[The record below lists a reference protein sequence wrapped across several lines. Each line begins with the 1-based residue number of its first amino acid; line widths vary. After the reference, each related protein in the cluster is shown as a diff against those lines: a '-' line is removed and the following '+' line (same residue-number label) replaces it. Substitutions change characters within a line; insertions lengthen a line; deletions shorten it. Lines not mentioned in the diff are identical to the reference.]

1 MNTMDEDSHDEEYPQ
16 EDLMEHLG
24 IEIDPNRNNL
34 FDYYYNLCQKERYVI
49 LDEKHPVD
57 QQGGVLVGRQG
68 CVLVGRQGCVL
79 VEIII
84 SVYIN
89 QEIRGELWSK
99 VA

>member
-1 MNTMDEDSHDEEYPQ
+1 MSKRTVRNSRRK
-16 EDLMEHLG
+16 HL
-24 IEIDPNRNNL
+24 
-34 FDYYYNLCQKERYVI
+34 
-49 LDEKHPVD
+49 VD